1 MPAAGYRRPDRLD
14 PTGLVVSV
22 IGTDGQEVGPFDF
35 SQAPAHGQVRQ
46 QLIGAFV
53 EATGPDGRWRS
64 AATMGTAHRTSVAFL
79 RSLDRL
85 GISITTLSDFGP
97 EHWWT
102 WRGDRESRNRW
113 PGQVNIMR
121 VLLKEAPE
129 VGALTRRA
137 LAQRTHKPRKRL
149 YDSYSV
155 AEFEAIRRRAG
166 ELVRACEAR
175 ISANVAALERHR
187 DGRLDDEPCV
197 PYEGTNLSRGAL
209 LERLVQDGRLRF
221 GRGAHEAAR
230 QAAAVLGSRGAHEAA
245 RQAAAV
251 LGTGDLH
258 PTYALFPTRI
268 ELLSVMAA
276 MVCDR
281 GYNLSTLES
290 MEVPD
295 VASEPGRN
303 EVLVSHLDKPR
314 RGHRRHF
321 TNSFSGPHARTLRA
335 ALTITAPARE
345 CLELLGH
352 ATDRL
357 LIAGTSSG
365 VTDHPTTLFV
375 TDGFTNGGAV
385 RRWDQVADLR
395 DDDGELL
402 HLHFGRLRLS
412 EQVINRKSSQNSAA
426 VSEDVYRRPDP
437 LTAHLHQDVILEG
450 QVEAVDHARNTVRMR
465 YAPVQDLGLPA
476 QTARAVHSGRLDTAA
491 TACLD
496 FNHSP
501 FTSDGDPCTASFLLC
516 LACPNAVAT
525 PAHLP
530 RLVLLDEAL
539 DNLAS
544 VDPARFDARYREH
557 RDRLE
562 HLLESSTTPAER
574 ATARDEATDADR
586 AVIERLLRRDLDA

>member
-1 MPAAGYRRPDRLD
+1 MTRLSMPASGYRRPERLD

-22 IGTDGQEVGPFDF
+22 IGTDGQEAGPFDF
-35 SQAPAHGQVRQ
+35 SQVPAHGQVRQ

-121 VLLKEAPE
+121 VLLKEATE

-187 DGRLDDEPCV
+187 DGRLEDGPYV
-197 PYEGTNLSRGAL
+197 PYDGTHLSRGAL

-230 QAAAVLGSRGAHEAA
+230 QAAT
-245 RQAAAV
+245 V
-251 LGTGDLH
+251 LGTGH
-258 PTYALFPTRI
+258 PHPSYALFPTRI
-268 ELLSVMAA
+268 ELLSVVAA
-276 MVCDR
+276 LVCDR
-281 GYNLSTLES
+281 GYNMSTLES
-290 MEVPD
+290 MVVPD
-295 VASEPGRN
+295 LASGPGRD

-314 RGHRRHF
+314 RGHRRYF
-321 TNSFSGPHARTLRA
+321 TNSFSGPHARTLRT

-345 CLELLGH
+345 CLEHLGH
-352 ATDRL
+352 GTDRL
-357 LIAGTSSG
+357 LIAGTSHG

-375 TDGFTNGGAV
+375 TSGFTNGGAV

-395 DDDGELL
+395 DDDGGLL
-402 HLHFGRLRLS
+402 HLHLGRLRLS

-437 LTAHLHQDVILEG
+437 LTAHLHQDVILDG
-450 QVEAVDHARNTVRMR
+450 QAQAVEHAHDTLRLR
-465 YAPVQDLGLPA
+465 YAPVQDLGLSDE
-476 QTARAVHSGRLDTAA
+476 TARAVRSGRLDTAA

-496 FNHSP
+496 FTHSP

-530 RLVLLDEAL
+530 RLILLDEAL

-574 ATARDEATDADR
+574 ATARDEATDGDR

>member
-1 MPAAGYRRPDRLD
+1 MTPVSMPAAGYRRPDRLD
-14 PTGLVVSV
+14 PTGLVVLV
-22 IGTDGQEVGPFDF
+22 IGTDGQEAGPFDF
-35 SQAPAHGQVRQ
+35 SVAPAHGQVRQ
-46 QLIGAFV
+46 QLVDAFAA
-53 EATGPDGRWRS
+53 ATGPDGRWRS
-64 AATMGTAHRTSVAFL
+64 AASMNTAHRTSLAFL
-79 RSLDRL
+79 RSLEPL
-85 GISITTLSDFGP
+85 GINITTLSDLGP

-102 WRGDRESRNRW
+102 WRGEREARNRW

-121 VLLKEAPE
+121 VLLKEVPE

-166 ELVRACEAR
+166 ELARVCEAR
-175 ISANVAALERHR
+175 VSANVAALERHR
-187 DGRLDDEPCV
+187 DGQFDDGPDV
-197 PYEGTNLSRGAL
+197 PYDGTHLTRGEL

-221 GRGAHEAAR
+221 GSGASEAAR
-230 QAAAVLGSRGAHEAA
+230 QAAT
-245 RQAAAV
+245 V

-258 PTYALFPTRI
+258 PTYALFPTRV
-268 ELLSVMAA
+268 EVLSIMAA
-276 MVCDR
+276 LVCDR

-290 MEVPD
+290 MVVPD
-295 VASEPGRN
+295 LASEPGRD

-314 RGHRRHF
+314 RGHRRYF
-321 TNSFSGPHARTLRA
+321 TNSFSGPHARTLRT

-345 CLELLGH
+345 CMENLGH

-357 LIAGTSSG
+357 LISGSSNG
-365 VTDHPTTLFV
+365 ATDHATRWFV
-375 TDGFTNGGAV
+375 TSGFTKGGTV
-385 RRWDQVADLR
+385 RRWDQLADLR
-395 DDDGELL
+395 DDDGVLL

-412 EQVINRKSSQNSAA
+412 EQVINRRSSQNSAA
-426 VSEDVYRRPDP
+426 VSEDIYRRPDP

-450 QVEAVDHARNTVRMR
+450 QAAAVEHATDTVRLR
-465 YAPVQDLGLPA
+465 YAQVQDLGLPA
-476 QTARAVHSGRLDTAA
+476 QTTDAVRSGSLDTAA

-501 FTSDGDPCTASFLLC
+501 FTPDGEPCTASFLMC

-530 RLVLLDEAL
+530 RLILLDEAL

-557 RDRLE
+557 RDRLQ

-574 ATARDEATDADR
+574 ATARDEATDADL

>member
-1 MPAAGYRRPDRLD
+1 
-14 PTGLVVSV
+14 
-22 IGTDGQEVGPFDF
+22 
-35 SQAPAHGQVRQ
+35 
-46 QLIGAFV
+46 
-53 EATGPDGRWRS
+53 
-64 AATMGTAHRTSVAFL
+64 MGTAHRTTVAFL

-85 GISITTLSDFGP
+85 GISVTTLTDFGP
-97 EHWWT
+97 EHWWI
-102 WRGDRESRNRW
+102 WRADREARNRW

-121 VLLKEAPE
+121 VLLKEIPE

-137 LAQRTHKPRKRL
+137 LSQRTHKPRKRL

-175 ISANVAALERHR
+175 ISANVTALEHHR
-187 DGRLDDEPCV
+187 DGRHDDGPLV
-197 PYEGTNLSRGAL
+197 PYDGTVLSRGAL

-221 GRGAHEAAR
+221 GRGASEAAR
-230 QAAAVLGSRGAHEAA
+230 LAAV
-245 RQAAAV
+245 V

-258 PTYALFPTRI
+258 PTYALFPSRM
-268 ELLSVMAA
+268 ELLSLMAA
-276 MVCDR
+276 LVCDR

-290 MEVPD
+290 MVVPD
-295 VASEPGRN
+295 LASEPGRD

-314 RGHRRHF
+314 RGDRRYF
-321 TNSFSGPHARTLRA
+321 TNSFSGAHARTLRT

-345 CLELLGH
+345 CLAHQGH
-352 ATDRL
+352 PTDRL
-357 LIAGTSSG
+357 LIAGTSCG

-375 TDGFTNGGAV
+375 TGGFTNGRSV
-385 RRWDQVADLR
+385 RRWDEVAGLR
-395 DDDGELL
+395 DDDGQLL
-402 HLHFGRLRLS
+402 HLHLGRLRLS

-426 VSEDVYRRPDP
+426 VSEDVYRRPDA
-437 LTAHLHQDVILEG
+437 LTARLHQDVILDG
-450 QVEAVDHARNTVRMR
+450 QAEAVGHARDTVRLR
-465 YAPVQDLGLPA
+465 YARVQDLGLPVG
-476 QTARAVHSGRLDTAA
+476 TADAVRSGGLDTAA

-501 FTSDGDPCTASFLLC
+501 YSADGDPCTASFLMC

-539 DNLAS
+539 NNLAS
-544 VDPARFDARYREH
+544 VDPARLEVRYREH
-557 RDRLE
+557 RDRLV

-574 ATARDEATDADR
+574 AMARDQATDADR
-586 AVIERLLRRDLDA
+586 ELIGCLLRRELDA

>member
-1 MPAAGYRRPDRLD
+1 MTPVSMPAAGYRRPDRLD

-22 IGTDGQEVGPFDF
+22 IGTDGREVGPFDF

-46 QLIGAFV
+46 QLVGAFV

-64 AATMGTAHRTSVAFL
+64 AATMGTAHRASVAFL
-79 RSLDRL
+79 RSLEPL
-85 GISITTLSDFGP
+85 GISIITLSDFGP

-187 DGRLDDEPCV
+187 DGRVDDGPCV
-197 PYEGTNLSRGAL
+197 PYDGTDLSRGEL

-230 QAAAVLGSRGAHEAA
+230 LAAD
-245 RQAAAV
+245 V

-276 MVCDR
+276 LVCDR

-290 MEVPD
+290 MVVPD
-295 VASEPGRN
+295 LASVPGRD
-303 EVLVSHLDKPR
+303 EVLVTHLDKPR
-314 RGHRRHF
+314 RGHRRYF
-321 TNSFSGPHARTLRA
+321 TNSFSGPHARTLRT

-345 CLELLGH
+345 CLERLGH
-352 ATDRL
+352 PTDRL

-395 DDDGELL
+395 ADDEELL

-426 VSEDVYRRPDP
+426 VSEDVYRRPDA
-437 LTAHLHQDVILEG
+437 LTAHLHQDVILDG
-450 QVEAVDHARNTVRMR
+450 QAEAVEHATETVRLR

-476 QTARAVHSGRLDTAA
+476 TTARAVRSGQLDTAA

-496 FNHSP
+496 FTHSP
-501 FTSDGDPCTASFLLC
+501 FSPDGDPCTASFLMC

-539 DNLAS
+539 GNLAS

-562 HLLESSTTPAER
+562 DLLESSTTPGER

>member
-1 MPAAGYRRPDRLD
+1 MTPVSMPAAGYRRPDRLD

-22 IGTDGQEVGPFDF
+22 IGTDGKEAGPFDF

-46 QLIGAFV
+46 QLVGAFV
-53 EATGPDGRWRS
+53 QATGPDGRWRS
-64 AATMGTAHRTSVAFL
+64 AATMGTAYRTSVAFL
-79 RSLDRL
+79 RSLERL
-85 GISITTLSDFGP
+85 GISITTLGDFGP

-102 WRGDRESRNRW
+102 WRGDREARNRW

-121 VLLKEAPE
+121 VLLKEVPE

-149 YDSYSV
+149 YDSYSL

-166 ELVRACEAR
+166 ELVRACEVR

-187 DGRLDDEPCV
+187 DGRPDDGPPV
-197 PYEGTNLSRGAL
+197 PYDGTILTRGEL

-221 GRGAHEAAR
+221 GRGAREAAR
-230 QAAAVLGSRGAHEAA
+230 QAAT
-245 RQAAAV
+245 V
-251 LGTGDLH
+251 LGTGELH
-258 PTYALFPTRI
+258 PTYALFPTRV

-276 MVCDR
+276 LVCDR

-290 MEVPD
+290 MVVPD
-295 VASEPGRN
+295 LASGSGRE
-303 EVLVSHLDKPR
+303 EVLVTHLDKPR
-314 RGHRRHF
+314 RGHRRYF
-321 TNSFSGPHARTLRA
+321 TNSFSGPQARTLRT

-345 CLELLGH
+345 CLGHLGH

-357 LIAGTSSG
+357 LITGTSSG
-365 VTDHPTTLFV
+365 VTDHPTALFV
-375 TDGFTNGGAV
+375 TEGLTNGGAV

-395 DDDGELL
+395 DDDGGLL

-412 EQVINRKSSQNSAA
+412 EQVINRRSSQNSDT

-450 QVEAVDHARNTVRMR
+450 QAEAVEHATGTVRLR
-465 YAPVQDLGLPA
+465 YAPVQDLGLSEE
-476 QTARAVHSGRLDTAA
+476 TADALRSGRLDTAA

-496 FNHSP
+496 FTRSP
-501 FTSDGDPCTASFLLC
+501 FTPDGDPCTASFLLC

-530 RLVLLDEAL
+530 RLVLLGEAL

-544 VDPARFDARYREH
+544 VDPARFETRYRQH
-557 RDRLE
+557 RDRLA

-574 ATARDEATDADR
+574 ATARDGATDADR
-586 AVIERLLRRDLDA
+586 AVTERLLRRDLDA